1 MVLVN
6 KKGPTMTSENDNKY
20 AWIYLFNL
28 GFYILPM
35 IMFPYALW
43 ELVTMVVVMLLFV
56 ALYFHC
62 YRVGPQ
68 NMGWPLLG
76 MFVLASVITPMNSGS
91 IALFSYVGFFI
102 AFAYTWKKAVP
113 LLLGVLATLA
123 AFHFGPGTHWDLFL
137 HYGVVIVLTVSLFG
151 RVERIRQRH
160 SIAEQR
166 SQEEIER
173 LARSVERE
181 RIARDLHDILGHTLS
196 SIILKSDLAEKQLQ
210 NEHYDAAK
218 QQLRELSQIARTS
231 LSQVRQS
238 VSGYRH
244 GGLTLELGRL
254 EQRLT
259 DAGFATKI
267 HGTPPELEGPL
278 ETAIALVLTELVTNI
293 IRHSAGQTCHITFN
307 EHEQTYSVQV
317 VDDGECTD
325 FKAGNGLQGVKER
338 IQLLGGKVSI
348 DTAAG
353 YLVELEFP
361 KVWAIAEGY
370 SE

>member
-218 QQLRELSQIARTS
+218 QQLRELSQIARSS

>member
-1 MVLVN
+1 
-6 KKGPTMTSENDNKY
+6 MTNENDNKY
-20 AWIYLFNL
+20 AWIYLFKL

-35 IMFPYALW
+35 IMCHYALW
-43 ELVTMVVVMLLFV
+43 EIVTMVVVMLLFV
-56 ALYFHC
+56 ALYFQC
-62 YRVGPQ
+62 YKVGPQ

-102 AFAYTWKKAVP
+102 AFAYSWKKAIA
-113 LLLGVLATLA
+113 LLLGVLATLTV
-123 AFHFGPGTHWDLFL
+123 FHFGPGTHWDLFL

-160 SIAEQR
+160 RLTEQR

-173 LARSVERE
+173 LARSIERE

-218 QQLRELSQIARTS
+218 QQLRELSQIARSS

-244 GGLTLELGRL
+244 GGLNLELERL
-254 EQRLT
+254 ELRLHE
-259 DAGFATKI
+259 AGFATKV
-267 HGTPPELEGPL
+267 HGTPPTLEGPL

-293 IRHSAGQTCHITFN
+293 IRHSAGQTCHITFD

-338 IQLLGGKVSI
+338 IQLLGGKVNI
-348 DTAAG
+348 DTATG
-353 YLVELEFP
+353 YLVNLEFP
-361 KVWAIAEGY
+361 KVWAMAEGY
-370 SE
+370 NE